1 MRYLT
6 VFVILFLIGCSPA
19 PATPTAATSTPASS
33 ESRESSKKVLAENPE
48 AASQQKLLKK
58 ESPISQPAADWQPS
72 EDDFASLDHWI
83 GGVAGTDSNVL
94 KIRGDGT
101 ITLTSGRQPGGEE
114 TTSSGTLG
122 PAETKALFL
131 KLLESKLLEMNEVSG
146 STVGTTL
153 RVQINGVQDT
163 VVVTTRQAETEA
175 IFGIARAALSNKP

>member
-1 MRYLT
+1 MRFLV
-6 VFVILFLIGCSPA
+6 VFVFVFLVGCSPA
-19 PATPTAATSTPASS
+19 PATPSTTATPV
-33 ESRESSKKVLAENPE
+33 ESPQSLPSDKVKVPARETDAPAQRSLT
-48 AASQQKLLKK
+48 KK
-58 ESPISQPAADWQPS
+58 ESPIPRPSGDWQPS
-72 EDDFASLDHWI
+72 QDDFASLDHWI

-94 KIRGDGT
+94 KVQGDGT
-101 ITLTSGRQPGGEE
+101 VTLTSGRQPGGEE
-114 TTSSGTLG
+114 TTSSGTLD

-175 IFGIARAALSNKP
+175 IFGVARAALVDK